1 MLQPLP
7 NVDQWCRCFDLL
19 QMNEDEVTTVAR
31 DPMELAATAMMAG
44 VRCLT
49 VTLGSRGAVY
59 FAAPGFDRLSDLRKA
74 ATPFDAGPLRTALVP
89 VATTFDT
96 GDPTG
101 CGDVWGATFF
111 SRLLAGDDIT
121 HAMLAAHGSAARNV
135 MFRGASGLTR
145 HLRGELITK

>member
-1 MLQPLP
+1 
-7 NVDQWCRCFDLL
+7 
-19 QMNEDEVTTVAR
+19 
-31 DPMELAATAMMAG
+31 MELAATAMMAG

-59 FAAPGFDRLSDLRKA
+59 FAAPAFDRLSDLRTA
-74 ATPFDAGPLRTALVP
+74 AAGIDVGPLRTALVP
-89 VATTFDT
+89 VPTMFDT

-111 SRLLAGDDIT
+111 SRLLAGDNISI
-121 HAMLAAHGSAARNV
+121 AMRAAHSAAARNV

-145 HLRGELITK
+145 HLRGELITQ